1 MCIAARQEPPY
12 RCPCIDV
19 STHPHPERRNRL
31 LDGLLRHCPGLAP
44 LLDVRSETAG
54 TELYL
59 EGGPMPAVYF
69 PTGGVVS
76 IVVRL
81 QDGAS
86 ADVLTI
92 GNEGMVGV
100 EAWLGLPASLHT
112 ALQQAPGDLVRI
124 PVAAFLDAA
133 RRSAQAC
140 RLLESYAAYCL
151 RFGGQTCVCNSH
163 HSVKQRLCRW
173 LLTSADRA
181 DSNDLAL
188 TQAMLA
194 SMMGVR
200 RQSVNEVLAE
210 LQRDGTVAQ
219 RRNRIVIRDRAE
231 LDGLSCEC
239 YVATRALYARLLE
252 PLL

>member
-1 MCIAARQEPPY
+1 
-12 RCPCIDV
+12 V
-19 STHPHPERRNRL
+19 STYCDLRPDHRNRL
-31 LDGLLRHCPGLAP
+31 LDGLLPHCPGLTP
-44 LLDVRSETAG
+44 VLDMRSEPAG

-100 EAWLGLPASLHT
+100 DAWLGLPTSLHT
-112 ALQQAPGDLVRI
+112 ALQQAPGDLVRV
-124 PVAAFLDAA
+124 PVAAFLDEVGH
-133 RRSAQAC
+133 SAQAR
-140 RLLESYAAYCL
+140 RLLDSYAAYCL

-181 DSNDLAL
+181 DSNELAL

-194 SMMGVR
+194 SMMCVR

-210 LQRDGTVAQ
+210 LQRDGAVTQ
-219 RRNRIVIRDRAE
+219 QRNRIVIRDRAE
-231 LDGLSCEC
+231 LGGLSCEC
-239 YVATRALYARLLE
+239 YRATKALYARLVE